1 MTYRVNDLY
10 IGRSFDLYG
19 EFSEGEVE
27 VFRQLVRPGQ
37 TVLDVGANIGAHT
50 VPLAKLVGRSG
61 RVLAFEPQ
69 RTVYYALCGNVAQN
83 NLDQVYCYHAAVA
96 ERAGTIA
103 VP

>member
-1 MTYRVNDLY
+1 MNTTKRCRYGQMTYRTNDRY

-27 VFRQLVRPGQ
+27 LFRQLVRPGQ

-50 VPLAKLVGRSG
+50 VPLAQMVVPGG

-69 RTVYYALCGNVAQN
+69 R
-83 NLDQVYCYHAAVA
+83 
-96 ERAGTIA
+96 
-103 VP
+103 